1 MENKE
6 IKVRGLYFE
15 DTFTLSEIIE
25 KMNLQAD
32 LNYLFDQAKKQ
43 SDAQSYLGGQMLLA
57 LGKNWHKAKDEIIK
71 FVVDITG
78 EPIEIVKKLKFKQL
92 QDIFKALFKD
102 EEMQDFIKRVS
113 EEQK

>member
-1 MENKE
+1 METQKIN
-6 IKVRGLYFE
+6 VRGLYFE

-32 LNYLFDQAKKQ
+32 LNYLFDEAKKRP
-43 SDAQSYLGGQMLLA
+43 DAQSYLGGQMLLS

-71 FVVDITG
+71 FVVDLTG

-92 QDIFKALFKD
+92 QEIFTDLFKD